1 MFKNKNKQFL
11 KKIIIKSISCN
22 CISCNNFFFFFEQVY
37 LCVDLSVWMCL
48 CVGVFVCIWGKRRRW
63 EVTKFVEPREKREKK
78 RSEREISKIINRR
91 ATVTMYIYM
100 VTVTCV
106 EIYTFLHNLKT
117 LTWKI
122 FGVKC
127 VKMVVFCI
135 LQRFT
140 RAGVDAL
147 RSKKIS

>member
-1 MFKNKNKQFL
+1 ML
-11 KKIIIKSISCN
+11 ICLY
-22 CISCNNFFFFFEQVY
+22 E
-37 LCVDLSVWMCL
+37 CVCVWVCL
-48 CVGVFVCIWGKRRRW
+48 CASEENEEDK
-63 EVTKFVEPREKREKK
+63 KLLSLLSPEKREKK

>member
-22 CISCNNFFFFFEQVY
+22 CISCNFFFFFFEQVY

-78 RSEREISKIINRR
+78 RSEREISKIINGR
-91 ATVTMYIYM
+91 ATVTVYINM
-100 VTVTCV
+100 VTVACV
-106 EIYTFLHNLKT
+106 EIYTFLHNFKNT
-117 LTWKI
+117 DVEDFW
-122 FGVKC
+122 G
-127 VKMVVFCI
+127 KMCKNGCFLYFAKVYTSWRGC
-135 LQRFT
+135 
-140 RAGVDAL
+140 
-147 RSKKIS
+147 S